1 MKTSEVLR
9 RCGRW
14 ALPRGALLGVV
25 VLTLVAYR
33 ACAPRSGARGG
44 PVVAFS
50 IPTEGLEPAQAALRG
65 GGSVAIPFRVEN
77 LGRGDGVYRVEA
89 WGAARV
95 GETPSIGVG
104 AGVSYR
110 GEVAV
115 RLPAV
120 AEGGPLDLYLYPAE
134 AVVPLA
140 HLRLWAAEGE

>member
-9 RCGRW
+9 RWGQW

-50 IPTEGLEPAQAALRG
+50 IPTEGLEAAQAALRE

-95 GETPSIGVG
+95 GETPSIRVG
-104 AGVSYR
+104 AGARCR
-110 GEVAV
+110 GEVEV

-140 HLRLWAAEGE
+140 HLRLWPAEE